1 MVRACLPDEAG
12 LHREPS
18 YLPYALEIN
27 VNFTDPKFSISAS
40 TSISASVS
48 PGAAILLSKFFN
60 KLLNFLVGDG
70 VFTALIVDG

>member
-27 VNFTDPKFSISAS
+27 VNFTDPKFSILISIQFRLQFPPR
-40 TSISASVS
+40 TS
-48 PGAAILLSKFFN
+48 LYKN
-60 KLLNFLVGDG
+60 
-70 VFTALIVDG
+70 